1 MEKEDEILEKLKAL
15 ADEDIEIPVS
25 LQPDKIR
32 ERLGEEENK
41 LNNTKRRRNMKHWL
55 LGMVTAAGAVAAAFA
70 IMIGSGNLNLEE
82 MGMDGLTS
90 ISDIVAGKQVNAKK
104 QKKTAKKVDGI
115 KQFKNYESLYKY
127 LANAAEK
134 RFSMNEFCGGAK
146 ESADTTA
153 TAPSNELAKSADQ
166 NVAENSA
173 GADDYSKTNTR
184 TEGVDEADI
193 VKTDGKYIYV
203 LKNRYDSVPGIKII
217 KADKGKMEAVT
228 SRIVLD
234 RSKDEISYYY
244 SNIIIISKTFREKSN
259 EGGEKIVITN
269 KIFT

>member
-25 LQPDKIR
+25 LQPEKIR

-41 LNNTKRRRNMKHWL
+41 LNNKKRRRNMKNWL
-55 LGMVTAAGAVAAAFA
+55 LGLVTAAGAVAAAFA

-82 MGMDGLTS
+82 MGVDGLTS

-115 KQFKNYESLYKY
+115 KQFKDYESLYKY
-127 LANAAEK
+127 FAKAAEK
-134 RFSMNEFCGGAK
+134 RFSRNELCGGAK

-153 TAPSNELAKSADQ
+153 TAPTQELSKSADQ
-166 NVAENSA
+166 AVTEDSDGA
-173 GADDYSKTNTR
+173 GDYSKTNTR

-193 VKTDGKYIYV
+193 VKTDG
-203 LKNRYDSVPGIKII
+203 
-217 KADKGKMEAVT
+217 
-228 SRIVLD
+228 
-234 RSKDEISYYY
+234 
-244 SNIIIISKTFREKSN
+244 
-259 EGGEKIVITN
+259 
-269 KIFT
+269 